1 VGSDLQH
8 EFVEGKRTAQVRFVN
23 WYIAKLFQSA
33 NRDPILAKRFL
44 EVANLMK
51 APSTLLNPAVALRV
65 LKGQLL
71 T

>member
-1 VGSDLQH
+1 
-8 EFVEGKRTAQVRFVN
+8 VRFVN

-33 NRDPILAKRFL
+33 NCDPILATKFL

-65 LKGQLL
+65 WKGQLL